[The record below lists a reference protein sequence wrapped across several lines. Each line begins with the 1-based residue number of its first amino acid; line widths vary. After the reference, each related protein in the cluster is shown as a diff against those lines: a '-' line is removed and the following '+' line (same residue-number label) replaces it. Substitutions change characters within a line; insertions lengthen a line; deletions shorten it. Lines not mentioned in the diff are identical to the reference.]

1 MLSSQSILNQT
12 VKQVSPDQVIPQASA
27 DTIEPAS
34 KDSPP
39 VDTMD
44 SIKTVNS
51 DSPSSKHLFFD
62 QDIVTNIGTL
72 SPMSPKINVSVN
84 YLSVITI
91 QSNLTTE
98 TKLTNKDK
106 HASKLQKLKKLL
118 TK

>member
-12 VKQVSPDQVIPQASA
+12 VKQVSLDQVTPQASA

-34 KDSPP
+34 KDSLP
-39 VDTMD
+39 VDTLD

-51 DSPSSKHLFFD
+51 DSPSSKFFH
-62 QDIVTNIGTL
+62 QDIVTNMGTL
-72 SPMSPKINVSVN
+72 SSMSPETNLPFN

-91 QSNLTTE
+91 QSNLTTV
-98 TKLTNKDK
+98 TNLTNKDK